1 MSLTDLP
8 SAVAVLRSRA
18 ETIPERPFLVL
29 SGTVHTYGEVW
40 SGTQAVAEGLADR
53 GLVAGDRLAVVADNS
68 LETVLT
74 WLGAS
79 LLSLVDVPI
88 NVHARGEHL
97 AYVLRDAQPAG
108 VVAGAE
114 YAASVGPVLRDLP
127 DVRLAA
133 VIGHQGAGQFTAFG
147 DVPVPVES
155 RRSLPGAGALAT
167 IMYTSGT
174 TGPSKGV
181 MHPHGYYPWYGA
193 RIAELLEMGPPE
205 RLYCAQPLYHID
217 GRAALMGALISGGSV
232 ALAPRF
238 SATRFWSQI
247 RAAGATRFFYVGSM
261 LWMLYKQPPS
271 PEDAGQP
278 AEIALGSSTPAEI
291 HEAFEQRF
299 GVKLLDTFGMTEGA
313 LLTGVRAPGR
323 RPGTMGKPL
332 AGIEISLRD
341 ERDNEVEA
349 GVPGEI
355 AFRAADAH
363 VVPLGYWNKPQ
374 ETVEAWRNL
383 WFHTGDLAREEPD
396 GHLVYAGRKKDV
408 IRRRGENVSAWE
420 LEQAL
425 LGLDAVADVAAFG
438 VASDVGEEDV
448 AVLVVVHPGSV
459 IAPAALRHQLSPN
472 VPAFMLPRFI
482 ELVESLPKTA
492 SHRVEKG
499 KIRAR
504 GITPSAWDAM
514 RDDSPGAERG
524 VSPR

>member
-1 MSLTDLP
+1 MSLTDRS

-29 SGTVHTYGEVW
+29 RGTVHTYGEVW

-53 GLVAGDRLAVVADNS
+53 GLGAGDRLAVIADNS
-68 LETVLT
+68 FETVLA

-79 LLSLVDVPI
+79 LLSVVDVPI
-88 NVHARGEHL
+88 NAHARGEHL
-97 AYVLRDAQPAG
+97 AYMLRDAQPAG
-108 VVAGAE
+108 VVAGPE

-133 VIGHQGAGQFTAFG
+133 VIGDQEAEQFTAFD
-147 DVPVPVES
+147 DVPVQGES
-155 RRSLPGAGALAT
+155 HRSPPGAGALAT

-193 RIAELLEMGPPE
+193 RIAELLEMGPYE

-247 RAAGATRFFYVGSM
+247 RASGATRFFYVGSM
-261 LWMLYKQPPS
+261 LWMLHKQPPS

-278 AEIALGSSTPAEI
+278 AGIALGSSTPAEI

-313 LLTGVRAPGR
+313 VLTGVQAPDR

-341 ERDNEVEA
+341 ERDGEAEA
-349 GVPGEI
+349 GRTGEI

-396 GHLVYAGRKKDV
+396 GHLVYVGRKKDV

-425 LGLDAVADVAAFG
+425 LRLDAVADVAAFG
-438 VASDVGEEDV
+438 VPSDVGEEDV
-448 AVLVVVHPGSV
+448 AVLVVVHPGSA
-459 IAPAALRHQLSPN
+459 IAPATLRDQLSRN

-514 RDDSPGAERG
+514 HDHWPGTERG

>member
-1 MSLTDLP
+1 VPATDLP
-8 SAVAVLRSRA
+8 SAAAVLRSRA

-29 SGTVHTYGEVW
+29 GGTAHTYGEVW
-40 SGTQAVAEGLADR
+40 SGTQAVAEGLAGR
-53 GLVAGDRLAVVADNS
+53 GLGAGDRLAVVADNS

-74 WLGAS
+74 WFAAG
-79 LLSLVDVPI
+79 LLSLVDVPV
-88 NVHARGEHL
+88 NAHARGEHL
-97 AYVLRDAQPAG
+97 AYMLRDARPAG
-108 VVAGAE
+108 VVVGAA
-114 YAASVGPVLRDLP
+114 YAASVRSVLRDLP
-127 DVRLAA
+127 DVSLAA
-133 VIGHQGAGQFTAFG
+133 VIGDQEAEGFTAFG
-147 DVPVPVES
+147 EVPIQAEGH
-155 RRSLPGAGALAT
+155 RSPPCAEVLAT

-193 RIAELLEMGPPE
+193 RIAELLEMGPLE

-217 GRAALMGALISGGSV
+217 GRAALMAALVSGGSV

-247 RAAGATRFFYVGSM
+247 RAARATRFFYVGSM
-261 LWMLYKQPPS
+261 LWMLHKQPPS

-278 AEIALGSSTPAEI
+278 AEIALGSSTPVEI

-341 ERDNEVEA
+341 DRDNAVA
-349 GVPGEI
+349 KGSTGEI
-355 AFRAADAH
+355 TFRTADAN
-363 VVPLGYWNKPQ
+363 VLPLGYWNKPR

-425 LGLDAVADVAAFG
+425 LRLDAVADVTAFG
-438 VASDVGEEDV
+438 VPSDVGEEDV
-448 AVLVVVHPGSV
+448 AVLVVVHPGAA
-459 IAPAALRHQLSPN
+459 IAPAVLRDQLSQN

-514 RDDSPGAERG
+514 RDDPPAGERG
-524 VSPR
+524 MSPE